1 MLSVRLRL
9 RRRGFSM
16 IEIAITIALISILL
30 FAVMPEVTTMVANA
44 RIRSAA
50 ESYLQGLSRA
60 RNEALRTNNVVTFWL
75 TSPNASGVLDNT
87 CALSSSATAWVV
99 SVNDPTSLCAT
110 APSAASA
117 PLITEKSSGA
127 STGSNVTVSARRPD
141 GTAATAVAFDGF
153 GRVSGANPIRT
164 LCLKYST
171 TSNNFRPL
179 QIEVPQGGIVR
190 LCEPRIPFG
199 STTDPR
205 VCQILPPASCS

>member
-1 MLSVRLRL
+1 MLNVRLHL

-44 RIRSAA
+44 RIRSAS

-60 RNEALRTNNVVTFWL
+60 RNEALRTNNVVAFWL
-75 TSPNASGVLDNT
+75 ASPNASGVLDNT
-87 CALSSSATAWVV
+87 CALSSSARAWVV
-99 SVNDPTSLCAT
+99 SVNNPTSLCAT

-127 STGSNVTVSARRPD
+127 STGGSVTVSALQPD
-141 GTAATAVAFDGF
+141 GVTAATSVAFDGF
-153 GRVSGANPIRT
+153 GRVSGATPIRT
-164 LCLKYST
+164 ICLKYST

-190 LCEPRIPFG
+190 LCEPRVTAAG
-199 STTDPR
+199 DPR
-205 VCQILPPASCS
+205 ICQITPPASCS